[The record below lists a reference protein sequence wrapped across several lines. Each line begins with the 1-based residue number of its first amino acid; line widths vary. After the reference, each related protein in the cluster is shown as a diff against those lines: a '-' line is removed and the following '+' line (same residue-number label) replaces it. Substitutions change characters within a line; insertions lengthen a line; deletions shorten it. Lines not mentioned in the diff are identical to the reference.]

1 MMGEISNEMTMIY
14 EQTAK
19 SMVGRRFK
27 QMHTIL
33 IQKGYTGGK
42 LFKRIK
48 DGIGIIYFT
57 KGKYEC
63 RSQYQITFNWE
74 ETSPG
79 IMEPGAIIS
88 SKWIKP
94 MIPEPFE
101 MLKK

>member
-1 MMGEISNEMTMIY
+1 MCETGETMTMIY
-14 EQTAK
+14 ERTAK
-19 SMVGRRFK
+19 AMVGRSFK
-27 QMHTIL
+27 QMQSIL
-33 IQKGYTGGK
+33 LQKGYVGGK
-42 LFKRIK
+42 LFRRIK